1 MAGSRK
7 HVESAA
13 RQKGVRA
20 RPDVTGR
27 RRPLERFPILRTRDA
42 DEVRTWLAPSFAVRD
57 MEIGKRGRSLDCV
70 VNHCSLPA
78 TALTYLRYG
87 SPINL
92 RLEQNDFFVQ
102 GFPLSGSGEVKWN
115 RALTLVGPGIG
126 VGGGPGS
133 RATIAYDDKFSHLV
147 LKISPAA
154 VTRRLSL
161 LLDAPVDPPLELTG
175 YVTRDKAAA
184 HFRLVRFLAEEVGRE
199 QDRLPDVVLAEL
211 EDAVVVNYLLA
222 NEHNYSW
229 RLLRAPRAAAP
240 SQVKRAIDYMEH
252 HWDQALTIEALTE
265 VTGASARS
273 LFHLF
278 RKSHGVSP
286 MVYLRR
292 VRLQHAREMLCRG
305 DSKASVTTVGFACGF
320 SNLGHFAS
328 KYYAAFGE
336 KPSETL
342 KNHRR

>member
-1 MAGSRK
+1 MAGSRTF
-7 HVESAA
+7 VERHGGQA
-13 RQKGVRA
+13 RVGA
-20 RPDVTGR
+20 RPDTSGR
-27 RRPLERFPILRTRDA
+27 RPPLERFPVLRTRDA
-42 DEVRTWLAPSFAVRD
+42 DEVRAWLAPAFAVRNL
-57 MEIGKRGRSLDCV
+57 EIAKRGRSLDCV

-102 GFPLSGSGEVKWN
+102 GFPMSGSGEVKWN

-126 VGGGPGS
+126 GVGGPGS
-133 RATIAYDDKFSHLV
+133 QARIAYDDKFSHLV

-161 LLDAPVDPPLELTG
+161 LLDAPVDQSLDLTG
-175 YVTRDKAAA
+175 HVRRDSAVA
-184 HFRLVRFLAEEVGRE
+184 HFRLVSFLAEEVERE
-199 QDRLPDVVLAEL
+199 QGRLPDVVLAEL
-211 EDAVVVNYLLA
+211 EDAIVVNYLLV

-229 RLLRAPRAAAP
+229 RLSRAPRAAAP
-240 SQVKRAIDYMEH
+240 RQVKRAVDYMEH
-252 HWDQALTIEALTE
+252 HWDKALTIGTLTD
-265 VTGASARS
+265 VTDASPRS

-278 RKSHGVSP
+278 RKSYGVSP

-305 DSKASVTTVGFACGF
+305 DSETSVTTVGFACGF

-342 KNHRR
+342 KNHRK